1 MKAIIL
7 SQVSTNDQQEGHS
20 IEAPKAKLREYCEL
34 RRMNM
39 TKKQLNQKK
48 GKEKRQLINFMFSNL
63 RINGKKLMFD
73 LKKPFNLMANFNRY
87 PEWLGR

>member
-73 LKKPFNLMANFNRY
+73 LKQPFNLVVDLGGH